1 MNDFTRIFREIAYG
15 QIANGFKK
23 EPINEHKQ
31 EINKLFK
38 KAFPTEH
45 EEDKVILHA
54 VDSMQYVLAM
64 FLLQLGVSDPRIDL
78 DKDKLTFWINNLGA
92 VLLSDLE
99 KGNQE

>member
-15 QIANGFKK
+15 QIADGFKK
-23 EPINEHKQ
+23 EAVSEHKQ
-31 EINKLFK
+31 EVNKLFK
-38 KAFPTEH
+38 HAFPTEH

-64 FLLQLGVSDPRIDL
+64 FLLQLRVEDPRIDL
-78 DKDKLTFWINNLGA
+78 DKDKLTFWLSNMGL

-99 KGNQE
+99 EGNQE